1 MKGTQA
7 VLTKVDNGWVVS
19 IIRRPG
25 SEDFGASTYIAHTLS
40 GACSM
45 LMADLENG
53 QDCSNVEAQW
63 GA

>member
-1 MKGTQA
+1 MKGTQV

-19 IIRRPG
+19 IVRRPVG
-25 SEDFGASTYIAHTLS
+25 EDFGTSTYIAHTLA

-45 LMADLENG
+45 LMADLENS
-53 QDCSNVEAQW
+53 QDGSGVEAQW